1 MNKQKKVDY
10 EKKTQVATNI
20 GITLVLVLLA
30 LRLF

>member
-10 EKKTQVATNI
+10 EKKTQVATSI
-20 GITLVLVLLA
+20 GIALVLVLLA